1 MASFKIFVVLLVFY
15 STSTISNCQPI
26 DDGIAKEL
34 KEEIQ
39 NLSVKVENIE
49 ERLMNHICDCDELGS
64 TSIDCNRNGQC
75 SCKQGYSGL
84 KCDTCA
90 EDYYGFPDCK
100 PVFSDCNPL
109 GSKSLIKD
117 NGSCLCLGYV
127 TGVQCDSCKSGKGNF
142 PNCSLNGYP
151 LKMKLS
157 ISGKAQKHQD
167 SRGGTYFLQEDTRN
181 NKPYWIHQSGGMAI
195 WRDNDFDNW
204 KVGRFDYLGSSS
216 AGIKGPS
223 NNDSPPNQISNGW
236 QRAKD
241 GYFHDTND
249 VHFED
254 WTFKQVLPPPSKLEL
269 TLAGKAKEV
278 RSKYGR
284 EGTYILANGLVNGYP
299 HWLKTS
305 DGSQAIRFDKVGSS
319 WLVGPKEKLG
329 TKTGGIGGPNGKDS
343 YPNEIKQGWRY
354 AENGVSVDAGPNDV
368 IFKAID

>member
-49 ERLMNHICDCDELGS
+49 ERLINHICDCDELGS

-100 PVFSDCNPL
+100 PGCNPL

-127 TGVQCDSCKSGKGNF
+127 NGIGCDSCKSGKGIF
-142 PNCSLNGYP
+142 PNCSLNVYP

-157 ISGKAQKHQD
+157 ISGKAQKHQ
-167 SRGGTYFLQEDTRN
+167 GGYGATYFLQEDTRN
-181 NKPYWIHQSGGMAI
+181 NKPFWVHQSGYRAI
-195 WRDNDFDNW
+195 WWREDCQCWN
-204 KVGRFDYLGSSS
+204 VGHYSKLGENSG
-216 AGIKGPS
+216 GIKGPS
-223 NNDSPPNQISNGW
+223 NNDSPPNQITNGW
-236 QRAKD
+236 QYYD
-241 GYFHDTND
+241 GKNWLNTTND

-254 WTFKQVLPPPSKLEL
+254 WIFKQVLPPPSKLEL
-269 TLAGKAKEV
+269 TLAGKAKE
-278 RSKYGR
+278 KQGR
-284 EGTYILANGLVNGYP
+284 WVEGTYTLANGLVNGYP
-299 HWLKTS
+299 HWLKL
-305 DGSQAIRFDKVGSS
+305 DGSQAIWFDKNGSL
-319 WLVGPKEKLG
+319 WLVSTKEKLG
-329 TKTGGIGGPNGKDS
+329 TKTGAIFGPHGKDS
-343 YPNEIKQGWRY
+343 YPNEIKQGWKY
-354 AENGVSVDAGPNDV
+354 AENGVFVDAGPNDV